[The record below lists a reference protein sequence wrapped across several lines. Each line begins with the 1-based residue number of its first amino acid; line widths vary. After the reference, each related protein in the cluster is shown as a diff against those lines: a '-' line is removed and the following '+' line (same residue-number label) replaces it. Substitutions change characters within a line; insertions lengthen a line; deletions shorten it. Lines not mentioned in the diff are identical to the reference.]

1 MRVLLSGAF
10 LQNHKNKGINMNEK
24 EKFVLIEK
32 TIKEVKGNYSIER
45 LILDCADKLSLS
57 ISDVKRIL
65 IVHNSELLRNQT
77 F

>member
-1 MRVLLSGAF
+1 
-10 LQNHKNKGINMNEK
+10 MNEK